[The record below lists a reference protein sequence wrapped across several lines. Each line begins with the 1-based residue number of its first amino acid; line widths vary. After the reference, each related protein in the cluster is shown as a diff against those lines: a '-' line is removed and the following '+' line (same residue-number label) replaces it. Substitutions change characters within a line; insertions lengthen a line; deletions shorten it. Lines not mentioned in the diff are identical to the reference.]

1 VKKEEEEDEWNI
13 STGITPSGLLQHDR
27 RIYVAYA
34 NIVQVRNTQFVKDK
48 DYFPDY
54 M

>member
-1 VKKEEEEDEWNI
+1 VKEEEEEEWNI

-34 NIVQVRNTQFVKDK
+34 NTVRKKQFVKDK
-48 DYFPDY
+48 DFLPDY
-54 M
+54 I